1 MSVQDYSLHPLDL
14 RIINALQIAP
24 RAPWAQLAP
33 VIGADPATL
42 NRRWQDLNA
51 SGAAWIS
58 TFDPGSWKAAA
69 LVEINCHPGANQRVA
84 AALAEKPE
92 VIGVDLTAGGRDL
105 VATIAAPGEAALWT
119 YLLEELPV
127 IQGIE
132 SARSHPIARNIHEAS
147 SWRIRALDAS
157 ETKQV
162 QALAAVRGARATGR
176 SPALEQ
182 EIIAVLNQ
190 DGRAPATAIGTAL
203 DLNPRHIRDTMAQMA
218 ASGRLCQRTDV
229 VRAGSGWPVSAWYFL
244 RVPASKLDGVAGR
257 LRQLEELRVV
267 AHTIGPYDLIMGVWL
282 KSLAEIQRLEQQ
294 LEVKLPGVSTLDRS
308 VVLRSVKQL
317 GQILDS
323 RGRATGRN
331 NLHAL

>member
-1 MSVQDYSLHPLDL
+1 MHDYDLNPLDL

-24 RAPWAQLAP
+24 RGPWAQLAP

-42 NRRWQDLNA
+42 NRRWQDLSA

-58 TFDPGSWKAAA
+58 TFDPCSWEAGA
-69 LVEINCHPGANQRVA
+69 LVEVNCRSGANQRVA
-84 AALAEKPE
+84 SALAETPE
-92 VIGVDLTAGGRDL
+92 AIGVDLTAGGRDI
-105 VATIAAPGEAALWT
+105 VATIAAPSEAALWT
-119 YLLEELPV
+119 YLLEELPL

-132 SARSHPIARNIHEAS
+132 SARSHPIARNIYEAS

-162 QALAAVRGARATGR
+162 QRLATVTGSRATGR
-176 SPALEQ
+176 NPALEQ

-190 DGRAPATAIGTAL
+190 DGRAPATAIGAAL
-203 DLNPRHIRDTMAQMA
+203 DLSPRLIRDTMAQMA
-218 ASGRLCQRTDV
+218 ASGRMNQRTEV

-244 RVPASKLDGVAGR
+244 RVPASKLDGIAVR

-267 AHTIGPYDLIMGVWL
+267 THTIGPYDLIMGVWL

-294 LEVKLPGVSTLDRS
+294 LEVKLPGVSTVDRS
-308 VVLRSVKQL
+308 VVVRSVKQL
-317 GQILDS
+317 GQILDAQ
-323 RGRATGRN
+323 GRATGRN
-331 NLHAL
+331 NLHAV